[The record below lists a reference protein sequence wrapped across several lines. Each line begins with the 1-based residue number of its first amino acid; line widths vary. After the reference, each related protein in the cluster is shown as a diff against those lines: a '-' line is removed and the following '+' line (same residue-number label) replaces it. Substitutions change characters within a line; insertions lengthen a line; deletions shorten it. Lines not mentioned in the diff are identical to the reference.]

1 MPTRG
6 AMDRLIA
13 VGYGLTYDSVI
24 AGFQPYDAL
33 IDEIA
38 ALIARSVL
46 EGASRRS
53 TKVLDV
59 SCGTGTVATRLARE
73 GYSVVGLDA
82 VERLVAVARN
92 KSRALPGLSLA
103 FHHLDLA
110 RGPLPGEG
118 TFDVLVSL
126 HTLYWHPE
134 PRALLDACRRALK
147 PGGHAI
153 FLTYSRPARV
163 FRIFREV
170 WASEGIGPALRALR
184 WLVPTAV
191 FERFRQCEQ
200 HYMSADEFH
209 RALARAG
216 FEVLESRKAFLAEI
230 SLLAW
235 TRAQG
240 RR

>member
-6 AMDRLIA
+6 AMDRLLA
-13 VGYGLTYDSVI
+13 VSYGLTYDLIV
-24 AGFQPYDAL
+24 AGFRPYDAL

-38 ALIARSVL
+38 ALIARSAPDA
-46 EGASRRS
+46 ASRRS

-59 SCGTGTVATRLARE
+59 SCGTGTVATRLARA
-73 GYSVVGLDA
+73 GYSVVGLDV
-82 VERLVAVARN
+82 VERLIAVARN
-92 KSRALPGLSLA
+92 KSRALPGARLA
-103 FHHLDLA
+103 FHHLDLS
-110 RGPLPGEG
+110 RDPLPGAG

-134 PRALLDACRRALK
+134 PQALLEACRRALK

-153 FLTYSRPARV
+153 FLTYSRPAHV
-163 FRIFREV
+163 IPTFREIL
-170 WASEGIGPALRALR
+170 AREGIGPALGALR

-191 FERFRQCEQ
+191 FERFRHCEQ
-200 HYMSADEFH
+200 HYMSAEEFH

-216 FEVLESRKAFLAEI
+216 FEVLEARETFLAQI

-235 TRAQG
+235 TRVQG